1 MFTSLLIAT
10 DGSELGDK
18 AVSAGL
24 DLAKAYGG
32 KITIVT
38 ATDPVAT
45 GIGSGGFGAIDA
57 GPVIARLEESY
68 TAEASKILLA
78 AKAKA
83 EAAGIE
89 AKTVH
94 AARTRPAEAILDLA
108 KKENADTIVMGSHGR
123 RGFKRLLLGSQA
135 AEVLA
140 HAEMPVLIVK

>member
-18 AVSAGL
+18 AVGAGL
-24 DLAKAYGG
+24 DLAKAYNARV
-32 KITIVT
+32 TILT

-68 TAEASKILLA
+68 TAEANKTLAA

-83 EAAGIE
+83 DAAGI
-89 AKTVH
+89 AVKTLH

-108 KKENADTIVMGSHGR
+108 RSENADTIVMGSHGR

-140 HAEMPVLIVK
+140 HAEVPVLIVK